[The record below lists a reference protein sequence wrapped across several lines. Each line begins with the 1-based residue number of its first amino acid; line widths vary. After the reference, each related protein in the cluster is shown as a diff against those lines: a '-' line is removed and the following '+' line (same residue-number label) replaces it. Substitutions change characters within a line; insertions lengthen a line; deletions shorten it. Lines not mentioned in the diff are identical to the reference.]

1 MEFNRDRT
9 SMMRDM
15 ELGVIASSYERP
27 GHLLRTLTSIAMQ
40 QRVEGK
46 FDVII
51 SDDGSEDET
60 EQMVC
65 SFAAQANFPVTF
77 VTHPH
82 DGFQLARCRNE
93 GTAASRGRYILFL
106 DGDCILPPDHL
117 ALLLEKR
124 QPGVVMGGD
133 CVRLDE
139 PVSNEVTVESLRQGI
154 FPPVPRAESQRMRK
168 QARKAWFYNLIRHST
183 KPKLIGNNIGIW
195 WKDYQA
201 LNGYD
206 QNFVGWGCEDDD
218 LRLRSHRAG
227 LKVKSILSW
236 TYTYH
241 LWHPTEQTQ
250 PDDWKNGLNVAYL
263 TRPIRL
269 TRCVNG
275 LEQRELTE
283 LVVRLVG
290 TPTNGTVVDQLTPQV
305 ALSANRD
312 ERTEVEVLYLPGAGH
327 FSGQADCNV
336 LVLTDPGIVP
346 GSRGRHAHVILR
358 SDVNDDSEDL
368 LPRVFP
374 LHQFG
379 EALRKVA

>member
-1 MEFNRDRT
+1 
-9 SMMRDM
+9 MREM
-15 ELGVIASSYERP
+15 ELGVIVSSYERP

-40 QRVEGK
+40 QGVEGK
-46 FDVII
+46 FDVVI
-51 SDDGSEDET
+51 SDDGSRDET
-60 EQMVC
+60 EQMVR
-65 SFAAQANFPVTF
+65 SFAAQANFPLTF

-93 GTAASRGRYILFL
+93 GAAASRGRYILFL

-117 ALLLEKR
+117 ALHLAKR
-124 QPGVVMGGD
+124 QAGVVMGGD

-139 PVSNEVTVESLRQGI
+139 AVSDEVTVESLRQGL
-154 FPPVPRAESQRMRK
+154 FPPVPRGESQRMKK
-168 QARKAWFYNLIRHST
+168 QARKAWFYNLVRHST

-195 WKDYQA
+195 WEDYQA

-218 LRLRSHRAG
+218 LRLRAHRAG
-227 LKVKSILSW
+227 LTVKSILSS

-241 LWHPTEQTQ
+241 LWHATEQTQ

-275 LEQRELTE
+275 LEQREPTE

-290 TPTNGTVVDQLTPQV
+290 LPSSEALIDQITPQV
-305 ALSANRD
+305 SMSADRD
-312 ERTEVEVLYLPGAGH
+312 QRTEVEVLYLPGEGA

-336 LVLTDPGIVP
+336 LVLTDSRIDPG
-346 GSRGRHAHVILR
+346 GRGREAHVILR
-358 SDVNDDSEDL
+358 ADACDDNQDQ

-374 LHQFG
+374 LNQFS